1 MLSYHNIKTCIFDQ
15 LQWNLRF
22 LYTWSTFSFSFL
34 GPHPWH
40 MEVPGLGVESE
51 LQLLI
56 YTTVTAMPDL
66 SHVCNLLR
74 SLWQHGIFNPLSEA
88 RDWTHN
94 LPDTMLSS
102 QLTGPQQKHLH
113 EAHFDIQSRQLP
125 NLFYQNRIWLW
136 SLTWQQLTQTAH
148 QITLPG
154 HK

>member
-1 MLSYHNIKTCIFDQ
+1 MHFWPIAMELKILIYMKHIF
-15 LQWNLRF
+15 F
-22 LYTWSTFSFSFL
+22 FFL

-74 SLWQHGIFNPLSEA
+74 SLRQHGIFNPLSEA

-94 LPDTMLSS
+94 LPDTMSSS
-102 QLTGPQQKHLH
+102 QLTGPQQKLLH

-148 QITLPG
+148 QITLPD